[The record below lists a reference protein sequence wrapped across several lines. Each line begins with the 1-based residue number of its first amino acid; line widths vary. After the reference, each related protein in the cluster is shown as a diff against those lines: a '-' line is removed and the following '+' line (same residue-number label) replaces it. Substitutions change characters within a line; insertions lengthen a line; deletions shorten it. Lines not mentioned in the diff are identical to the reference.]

1 MWQLIGDVHEYAAVY
16 WRPVSTLVE
25 SFRRLLAADPH
36 RRLLH
41 LPAFDRSLT
50 AQDLW
55 NASARAID
63 TLEQGGVMPG
73 SLVVSAVGNQATFVS
88 LLLATRRLGAA
99 LLAVDSGTTAPEL
112 RDICHQF
119 DAAAVVAPVE
129 LASAIGELAA
139 TLDDGVVLVR
149 TSQRRASAGYAG
161 IALLKLT
168 SGSTGEPKA
177 ARTTESQLVA
187 DSRQIIAGMR
197 IGPDDTQMGA
207 IPLSHAYGF
216 SVVLMPLLLQGTPV
230 VLRESFVP
238 HQLPSDAAIYGARMF
253 AGVPFMFEYF
263 LANPP
268 ADGWPASVHKLVSAG
283 ARLQPATVRAFLDR
297 FGVRIHSFYG
307 ATESGGISYDDSDD
321 LSGIDTVGRP
331 LPGVTIT
338 IRSDDDVGRVPP
350 ERRSPEGRRCL
361 DPAAPS
367 AGRVHIRSDA
377 VADGYVGDGA
387 SGLGDDGFLTGDYGT
402 IDSEGRLRLS
412 GRVSSFI
419 NVAGRKV
426 QPEEVEDVLR
436 TMPGI
441 RDVRIVAAAD
451 PQRGE
456 QVAACIVASHGE
468 QPPSVI
474 AIRRFCSARLAAFKI
489 PRVIVVLDAVP
500 MTARGKVDRR
510 ALDDAVRAAI
520 AGFPEQ
526 LC

>member
-1 MWQLIGDVHEYAAVY
+1 MSTSTLQYTGG
-16 WRPVSTLVE
+16 PVSTLIE

-36 RRLLH
+36 RHLLH
-41 LPAFDRSLT
+41 LPTFQRSLT
-50 AQDLW
+50 VQDLW
-55 NASARAID
+55 NASSRVID
-63 TLEQGGVMPG
+63 TLEQGGVIPG
-73 SLVVSAVGNQATFVS
+73 SLVVSAIGNRAACVS

-99 LLAVDSGTTAPEL
+99 LLAVDAGTTAPEL
-112 RDICHQF
+112 RDICRQF

-129 LASAIGELAA
+129 LASAIGEFAA
-139 TLDDGVVLVR
+139 TLDAGVVLVR

-161 IALLKLT
+161 TALLKLT

-187 DSRQIIAGMR
+187 DSRHIIAGMR
-197 IGPDDTQMGA
+197 IAPDDTQIGV

-238 HQLPSDAAIYGARMF
+238 HQLPSDAEVYGARMF

-263 LANPP
+263 LANSP
-268 ADGWPASVHKLVSAG
+268 ADRWPANVHKLVSAG
-283 ARLQPATVRAFLDR
+283 ARLQPATVRAFLER

-307 ATESGGISYDDSDD
+307 ATECGGISYDDSDD
-321 LSGIDTVGRP
+321 LTGIDTVGRP

-338 IRSDDDVGRVPP
+338 FQGDDDNVGRVPP
-350 ERRSPEGRRCL
+350 EHRSPEGRRCL

-367 AGRVHIRSDA
+367 VGRVHVRSDA
-377 VADGYVGDGA
+377 VADGYVGEGA
-387 SGLGDDGFLTGDYGT
+387 IEFGHEGFLTGDYGT
-402 IDSEGRLRLS
+402 TDSDGRLRLT

-419 NVAGRKV
+419 NVAGKKV

-441 RDVRIVAAAD
+441 RDVRVVAATD

-468 QPPSVI
+468 RPPSVI
-474 AIRRFCSARLAAFKI
+474 AVRRFCSARLAAFKI
-489 PRVIVVLDAVP
+489 PRVIVMLDAVP